1 MVFFSSLLFIYLL
14 STKLLL
20 SNGYYLNLE
29 KLKNGNNKRDDI
41 WKPTVGTTW
50 NWILNADNDDIKR
63 FNNF

>member
-1 MVFFSSLLFIYLL
+1 M
-14 STKLLL
+14 L